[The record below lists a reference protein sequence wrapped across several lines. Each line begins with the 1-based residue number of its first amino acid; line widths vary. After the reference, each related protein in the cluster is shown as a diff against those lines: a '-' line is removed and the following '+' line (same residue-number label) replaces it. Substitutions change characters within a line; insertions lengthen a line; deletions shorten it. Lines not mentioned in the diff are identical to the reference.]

1 MSRTGSTISFCSDSE
16 SSSDEDVAP
25 PPVSPILAPTPTIAE
40 KLKKANADL
49 LNYESPP
56 NSRNSRI
63 GFHEE
68 PRIIEYKSDPESP
81 IVRHRTPQ
89 PPSPLAQESS
99 PTINEDN
106 YSEDSDHE
114 DEKNEKS
121 TTEEGSSD
129 VKDEKLEAETIPS
142 PSKESED
149 QSESNVD
156 NKEAESLAESTID
169 AGNEPETE
177 IQKQETEPETE
188 ELEPEVKEI
197 EVSMSSLVVE
207 ENGKF
212 SVSQSPRE
220 SVSSAASSQIDRS
233 KKNDVNPDYRSPY
246 ALSDDQKKR
255 LRKRERAKQRKLRE
269 DAEAERIQKQE
280 IEEEQE
286 SAYQAWLEQKKEERK
301 ERRTESRKTASN
313 QHQNDSCG
321 DADTVAW
328 EDWLKEKRK
337 QVKQRRIIEHQNEI
351 ERMEGLYVRSRQEN
365 DKAFRSWLRE
375 KRRQAEYE
383 REEQWHQVKMARAE
397 LRQIRANQ
405 KRAAIIHAAHVAQA
419 LDFI

>member
-63 GFHEE
+63 GFREE

-99 PTINEDN
+99 PTVNEDN
-106 YSEDSDHE
+106 DYSEDSDHDE
-114 DEKNEKS
+114 EKNDKS
-121 TTEEGSSD
+121 SNEEDSSD
-129 VKDEKLEAETIPS
+129 VKEVAQPETETIPT
-142 PSKESED
+142 PTKENDESKIEKN
-149 QSESNVD
+149 QSESISN
-156 NKEAESLAESTID
+156 D
-169 AGNEPETE
+169 ASNEPETE
-177 IQKQETEPETE
+177 IQKQEAEPEVE
-188 ELEPEVKEI
+188 EKEPEVKEI

-233 KKNDVNPDYRSPY
+233 NENDVNPDYRSPY

-269 DAEAERIQKQE
+269 DAEAEKLQKQE
-280 IEEEQE
+280 IEEEKE
-286 SAYQAWLEQKKEERK
+286 SAYQAWLERKKEERK
-301 ERRTESRKTASN
+301 ERSAESRKTASN
-313 QHQNDSCG
+313 QNQNDSCG
-321 DADTVAW
+321 VAW

-337 QVKQRRIIEHQNEI
+337 QVKQRRIIEHQTEI

-365 DKAFRSWLRE
+365 NKAFRSWLRE

-383 REEQWHQVKMARAE
+383 REEQWHQVKAARAE